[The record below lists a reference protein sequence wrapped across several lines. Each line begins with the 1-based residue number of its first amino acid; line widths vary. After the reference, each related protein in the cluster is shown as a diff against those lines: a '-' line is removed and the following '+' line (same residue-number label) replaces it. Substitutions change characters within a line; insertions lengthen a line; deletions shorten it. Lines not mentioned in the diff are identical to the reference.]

1 MSRRK
6 EPPAKEPPPSP
17 AKNAKKRRMNEAD
30 TAAADAAKDVA
41 DMTDAIE
48 ASASP
53 PGPAA
58 GERPAA
64 LLPAALLERRLKK
77 SNDAIDELKKV
88 NAEMEKKMAEILQAE
103 TRRKDE
109 EAKAARISKAIESAS
124 PGTVVQ
130 IGRQVNSYLLHGF
143 LVRQCQY
150 YNIFFAEGKSERK
163 NCTISRNPSPNTYL
177 ICS

>member
-1 MSRRK
+1 MSRRSK
-6 EPPAKEPPPSP
+6 DPPAKEPPSP
-17 AKNAKKRRMNEAD
+17 KNAKKRKTNEVD

-58 GERPAA
+58 GERPAQ
-64 LLPAALLERRLKK
+64 LLERRLKK
-77 SNDAIDELKKV
+77 SNDAIQELKKV

-109 EAKAARISKAIESAS
+109 EAKSARISKAIESAS

>member
-1 MSRRK
+1 MSRRSK

-17 AKNAKKRRMNEAD
+17 AKHNKKRRMNEVD

-48 ASASP
+48 ASASH

-58 GERPAA
+58 GERPAQ
-64 LLPAALLERRLKK
+64 LLERKLRK
-77 SNDAIDELKKV
+77 SNDAIEELKKV

-109 EAKAARISKAIESAS
+109 EAKASRISKAIESAS

-150 YNIFFAEGKSERK
+150 YNIFFAENKSESK
-163 NCTISRNPSPNTYL
+163 NCNISRNPSPNTYL

>member
-1 MSRRK
+1 MSRRSK

-58 GERPAA
+58 GERPVG
-64 LLPAALLERRLKK
+64 LLERRLKK

-150 YNIFFAEGKSERK
+150 YNIFFAENKSESK
-163 NCTISRNPSPNTYL
+163 NCNISRNPSPNTYL

>member
-1 MSRRK
+1 MSRRSK
-6 EPPAKEPPPSP
+6 DPPAKEPPPSP
-17 AKNAKKRRMNEAD
+17 AKHTKKRRMNEVD

-58 GERPAA
+58 GER
-64 LLPAALLERRLKK
+64 PAALLERRLKK

-130 IGRQVNSYLLHGF
+130 IGRQVNSYLLRGF